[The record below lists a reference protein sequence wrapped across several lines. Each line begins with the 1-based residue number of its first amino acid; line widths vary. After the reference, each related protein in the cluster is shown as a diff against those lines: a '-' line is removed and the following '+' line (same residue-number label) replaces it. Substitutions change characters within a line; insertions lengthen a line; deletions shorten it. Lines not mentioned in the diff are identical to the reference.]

1 MGEKKRTSTY
11 DPTKVTDELV
21 LRVSKSS
28 YNQYA
33 KCPRQYWWNKIA
45 LPDMDIPSSDAAIRG
60 TAIHQVMEDGLREL
74 SLDKSCDIAAGV
86 MMDTTFNKH
95 ATAQGVQTEVG
106 VDALREILEVIATEW
121 GHIEIVELEDKHVHP
136 YTIEVLVDNE
146 AGDGAETI
154 HYPVEL
160 VGMIDGVFRHPD
172 GHLVV
177 VELKT
182 GNANQ
187 SKLSRTR
194 GELCFYRKLL
204 MLKGYDEPTHF
215 LTIFPDADDADFLMS
230 MMGKR
235 NTEVY
240 MGETQ
245 GMAVYEKINTRSI
258 NAMEKKLS
266 NAVHGIMTQ
275 QWPIK
280 WNDYFCTQWC
290 EFHMSCNE
298 EMLGMGDV
306 Q

>member
-1 MGEKKRTSTY
+1 
-11 DPTKVTDELV
+11 
-21 LRVSKSS
+21 
-28 YNQYA
+28 
-33 KCPRQYWWNKIA
+33 
-45 LPDMDIPSSDAAIRG
+45 MDIPSSEAAIRG

-74 SLDKSCDIAAGV
+74 SSDKTMRISGV
-86 MMDTTFNKH
+86 SLMMDTTFNKH
-95 ATAQGVQTEVG
+95 AVAQGVQTEVG
-106 VDALREILEVIATEW
+106 VDALREILESIACEW
-121 GHIEIVELEDKHVHP
+121 GFIEIVELEDKHVHP
-136 YTIEVLVDNE
+136 YTISVLTD
-146 AGDGAETI
+146 DGEI

-182 GNANQ
+182 GRANN

-230 MMGKR
+230 LMGKR

-240 MGETQ
+240 MGESQ
-245 GMAVYEKINTRSI
+245 GLAVYEAVGTRSI
-258 NAMEKKLS
+258 NAMEKKLR
-266 NAVHGIMTQ
+266 NAVHGIMTEE
-275 QWPIK
+275 WPIK

-298 EMLGMGDV
+298 QMLGV
-306 Q
+306 EV

>member
-1 MGEKKRTSTY
+1 MGEAKRTSTY
-11 DPTKVTDELV
+11 NPEQVGEDMV

-33 KCPRQYWWNKIA
+33 MCPRQYWWNKIA
-45 LPDMDIPSSDAAIRG
+45 LPDMDIPSSEAAIRG

-95 ATAQGVQTEVG
+95 AIAQGVQTEAG
-106 VDALREILEVIATEW
+106 VDAMREILEAIAEEW
-121 GHIEIVELEDKHVHP
+121 GFIEIVELEDKHVHP
-136 YTIEVLVDNE
+136 YTISVLTD
-146 AGDGAETI
+146 DGEI

-182 GNANQ
+182 GKANA

-215 LTIFPDADDADFLMS
+215 LTIFPDADNPDFLMS
-230 MMGKR
+230 LMGKR

-240 MGETQ
+240 MGDSQ
-245 GMAVYEKINTRSI
+245 GLAVYEVVGKRSI

-275 QWPIK
+275 VWPIK
-280 WNDYFCTQWC
+280 WNEYFCTQWC
-290 EFHMSCNE
+290 EFHLSCNE
-298 EMLGMGDV
+298 ELLGIGDAI
-306 Q
+306 

>member
-1 MGEKKRTSTY
+1 MGEAKRTSTY
-11 DPTKVTDELV
+11 DPTKVTEDLV

-33 KCPRQYWWNKIA
+33 MCPRQYWWNKIA
-45 LPDMDIPSSDAAIRG
+45 LPDMDIPSSEAAIRG

-95 ATAQGVQTEVG
+95 AIAQGVQTEAG
-106 VDALREILEVIATEW
+106 VDAMREILETIAEEW
-121 GHIEIVELEDKHVHP
+121 GHLEIVELEDKHVHP
-136 YTIEVLVDNE
+136 YTISVLTD
-146 AGDGAETI
+146 DGEI

-182 GNANQ
+182 GNANS

-215 LTIFPDADDADFLMS
+215 LTIFPDADNPDFLMS
-230 MMGKR
+230 LMGKR
-235 NTEVY
+235 NTQVY
-240 MGETQ
+240 MGDSQ
-245 GMAVYEKINTRSI
+245 GLAVYEVVGTRSV

-298 EMLGMGDV
+298 ELLGVGE

>member
-1 MGEKKRTSTY
+1 MGEAKRTSTY
-11 DPTKVTDELV
+11 DPTKVTEDLV
-21 LRVSKSS
+21 LRVIKSS

-33 KCPRQYWWNKIA
+33 MCPRQYWWNKIA
-45 LPDMDIPSSDAAIRG
+45 LPDMDIPSSEAAIRG

-74 SLDKSCDIAAGV
+74 SLDKSCDVAAGV

-95 ATAQGVQTEVG
+95 AIAQGVQTEAG
-106 VDALREILEVIATEW
+106 VDAMREILETIAEEW
-121 GHIEIVELEDKHVHP
+121 GHLEIVELEDKHVHP
-136 YTIEVLVDNE
+136 YTISVLTD
-146 AGDGAETI
+146 DGEI

-182 GNANQ
+182 GNANS

-215 LTIFPDADDADFLMS
+215 LTIFPDADNPDFLMS
-230 MMGKR
+230 LMGKR
-235 NTEVY
+235 NTQVY
-240 MGETQ
+240 MGDSQ
-245 GMAVYEKINTRSI
+245 GLAVYEVVGTRSV

-298 EMLGMGDV
+298 ELLGVGE

>member
-1 MGEKKRTSTY
+1 MGEAKRTSTY
-11 DPTKVTDELV
+11 NPEQVGEDMV

-33 KCPRQYWWNKIA
+33 MCPRQYWWNKIA
-45 LPDMDIPSSDAAIRG
+45 LPDMDIPSSEAAIRG

-95 ATAQGVQTEVG
+95 AIAQGVQTEAG
-106 VDALREILEVIATEW
+106 VDAMREILEAIAEEW
-121 GHIEIVELEDKHVHP
+121 GFVEIVELEDKHVHP
-136 YTIEVLVDNE
+136 YTISVLTD
-146 AGDGAETI
+146 DGEI
-154 HYPVEL
+154 NYPVEL

-182 GNANQ
+182 GNANS

-215 LTIFPDADDADFLMS
+215 LTIFPDADNPDFLMS
-230 MMGKR
+230 LMGKR

-240 MGETQ
+240 MGDSQ
-245 GMAVYEKINTRSI
+245 GLAVYETISTRSI

-275 QWPIK
+275 EWPIK

-290 EFHMSCNE
+290 EFHLSCNE
-298 EMLGMGDV
+298 ELLGIGDAI
-306 Q
+306 